1 MVEDAELRR
10 EASGLLLP
18 VEDERPRHHDQRRR
32 GSAAFPGGGPQLAAR
47 LQQGEH
53 LDGLAQAHVVGQ
65 AAAEAELP
73 EEVEPAEA
81 VALIAAELA
90 LEPGRRVRG
99 RDALELAQPLAR
111 LLEPLVESRLGL
123 LGQQD
128 VEQADLRPPEPEVI
142 PLRRAHPGQGHV
154 LLQPLLRQ
162 QAEAA
167 VAQRHEVLAAPQ
179 GREQGG
185 ERHLL
190 IAEGRPAV
198 QLEPVDPGRHL
209 DPEVARLAVQ
219 LPLGLDAPALL
230 EEGPR
235 GFRQVACEQLQ
246 GLALAVVGP
255 AVEADLLEPGREGP
269 LGRRVAQ
276 QQPSLVGLE
285 DAPGRAPR
293 GHDVAVV
300 LEGEVADEPVLIP
313 AGHPAPVVA
322 ALDRQ
327 VRPRRRRDLF
337 VPQVLRQ
344 VEPGQVRQPEQF
356 REEFLLLLGGDGHFT
371 LLSQQRDPLEGVEV
385 KERCDAILPEH
396 EPAAQQQQ
404 GSLQRQS
411 LLGATELAGDRVRL
425 AGIVRRH
432 LQPELPGAGVI
443 PAERPHRAVRLRFPQ
458 QAPARGAE
466 HRQQGL
472 AERVR
477 EEEASRGAIVV
488 ATAGVV
494 AAHLLAPAGQ
504 DGHRLAIGGFRQV
517 SDLTQGEASAL
528 GFAPLAVPLAIA
540 CRHLEHEPIARQGG
554 RDIHDIDD
562 LVSGR

>member
-1 MVEDAELRR
+1 MPLRARRCSALDQPGRLRRLAARVLDRLGLVEDGVIERVVLEVDDISPKRAVGGQDDVEVVELFPGLTAADAGMVEDAELRR

-65 AAAEAELP
+65 AAAETELP

-81 VALIAAELA
+81 VALIAAELT

-99 RDALELAQPLAR
+99 RNALELAQPLAR
-111 LLEPLVESRLGL
+111 PLEPLVESRLGL

-128 VEQADLRPPEPEVI
+128 VEQADLRPPEPKVI

-185 ERHLL
+185 QRHLL
-190 IAEGRPAV
+190 IAEGHPAV

-246 GLALAVVGP
+246 
-255 AVEADLLEPGREGP
+255 
-269 LGRRVAQ
+269 
-276 QQPSLVGLE
+276 
-285 DAPGRAPR
+285 
-293 GHDVAVV
+293 
-300 LEGEVADEPVLIP
+300 
-313 AGHPAPVVA
+313 
-322 ALDRQ
+322 
-327 VRPRRRRDLF
+327 
-337 VPQVLRQ
+337 
-344 VEPGQVRQPEQF
+344 
-356 REEFLLLLGGDGHFT
+356 
-371 LLSQQRDPLEGVEV
+371 
-385 KERCDAILPEH
+385 
-396 EPAAQQQQ
+396 
-404 GSLQRQS
+404 
-411 LLGATELAGDRVRL
+411 
-425 AGIVRRH
+425 
-432 LQPELPGAGVI
+432 
-443 PAERPHRAVRLRFPQ
+443 
-458 QAPARGAE
+458 
-466 HRQQGL
+466 
-472 AERVR
+472 
-477 EEEASRGAIVV
+477 
-488 ATAGVV
+488 
-494 AAHLLAPAGQ
+494 
-504 DGHRLAIGGFRQV
+504 
-517 SDLTQGEASAL
+517 
-528 GFAPLAVPLAIA
+528 
-540 CRHLEHEPIARQGG
+540 
-554 RDIHDIDD
+554 
-562 LVSGR
+562 